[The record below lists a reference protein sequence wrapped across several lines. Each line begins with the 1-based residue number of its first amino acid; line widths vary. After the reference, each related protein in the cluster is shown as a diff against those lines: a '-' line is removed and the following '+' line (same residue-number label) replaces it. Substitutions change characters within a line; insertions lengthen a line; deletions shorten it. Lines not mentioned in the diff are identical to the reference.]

1 MRDALAGKEF
11 GVRMMKRLVI
21 ALLAIFLL
29 GPSPA
34 STDEPLSLKGKT
46 ITMVVA
52 SAPGGGTDISG
63 RLIANFL
70 ASHLSGKPNVIVR
83 NIPGAQGVTA
93 MNYFVKQVVPDG
105 LTLTMGSTSQA
116 DPLLYRK
123 PTSLFD
129 PTTFPFIGGAGRG
142 GTVLLIRKDAEA
154 RLHNKSAAP
163 VVMGSLGGVPRS
175 GMQTTAW
182 GVGFLDWNAKW
193 VVGYPGT
200 SDLMIALERGEI
212 DMTATANLFQIQK
225 FLDSGK
231 FKILTQSGTLKNG
244 QMLPRPEFGDAPL
257 IANLMQGKITEPL
270 LQQAFDYWV
279 SLTALDKWVALPP
292 KTPENFIQAYR
303 DAFQAAFTD
312 PEFAEMGKKISE
324 DLEPMS
330 HQDVDFLVQKLGAT
344 SPEAVTFISSMLRK
358 QGLEPE

>member
-1 MRDALAGKEF
+1 MKKQNGGIRT
-11 GVRMMKRLVI
+11 MKRST
-21 ALLAIFLL
+21 IFLL
-29 GPSPA
+29 ALMLGHSA
-34 STDEPLSLKGKT
+34 ARADEPLSFKGKT
-46 ITMVVA
+46 ITIIVA
-52 SAPGGGTDISG
+52 SAAGGGTDISG

-70 ASHLSGKPNVIVR
+70 ASHLPGKPNAIVR

-123 PTSLFD
+123 PASLFD
-129 PTTFPFIGGAGRG
+129 PTTFPFVGGAGRG

-154 RLHNKSAAP
+154 RLNDKKAAP

-182 GVGFLDWNAKW
+182 GVAFLGWNAKW

-200 SDLMIALERGEI
+200 SDLLIALERGEI

-244 QMLPRPEFGDAPL
+244 QMVPRPEFGNAPL
-257 IANLMQGKITEPL
+257 IANLMQSKLTNPV

-279 SLTALDKWVALPP
+279 GLTALDKWVALPP
-292 KTPENFIQAYR
+292 KTPENYIQAYR
-303 DAFQAAFTD
+303 EAFQAAFTD
-312 PEFAEMGKKISE
+312 PDFAELGKKVSE

-344 SPEAVTFISSMLRK
+344 SPEAITFTSAMLRK

>member
-1 MRDALAGKEF
+1 
-11 GVRMMKRLVI
+11 MKRL
-21 ALLAIFLL
+21 ALLLLAIVL
-29 GPSPA
+29 GHAPA
-34 STDEPLSLKGKT
+34 GADEPLSFKGKN
-46 ITMVVA
+46 ITLIVA

-63 RLIANFL
+63 RLIGNFL
-70 ASHLSGKPNVIVR
+70 ASHLSGKPNVVVR

-93 MNYFVKQVVPDG
+93 MNHFIKQVAPDG

-129 PTTFPFIGGAGRG
+129 PTTFPFVGGVGRG

-154 RLHNKSAAP
+154 RLFDKNTAP

-182 GVGFLDWNAKW
+182 GIAFLDWNAKW

-212 DMTATANLFQIQK
+212 DMTSTANLFQVQK

-257 IANLMQGKITEPL
+257 IANLMKSKINDPL
-270 LQQAFDYWV
+270 LQHAFDYWV
-279 SLTALDKWVALPP
+279 SLTALDKWIALPP
-292 KTPENFIQAYR
+292 KSPENYIQAYR

-312 PEFAEMGKKISE
+312 PEFAELGKKVSE

-330 HQDVDFLVQKLGAT
+330 HQDIDFLVQRLGAT
-344 SPEAVTFISSMLRK
+344 PPEALTFISTMLRK
-358 QGLEPE
+358 QGLESE

>member
-1 MRDALAGKEF
+1 MIQRLAISF
-11 GVRMMKRLVI
+11 S
-21 ALLAIFLL
+21 LLAIVL
-29 GPSPA
+29 GYSA
-34 STDEPLSLKGKT
+34 ARADEPFSFKGKT
-46 ITMVVA
+46 ITMIIA

-70 ASHLSGKPNVIVR
+70 GSHLPGKPTVIVR

-93 MNYFVKQVVPDG
+93 MNHFVKQVVPDG

-123 PTSLFD
+123 SNSLFD
-129 PTTFPFIGGAGRG
+129 PTKFAFIGGAGRG

-154 RLHNKSAAP
+154 RLHDKNAAP

-182 GVGFLDWNAKW
+182 GVNFLGWNAKW

-200 SDLMIALERGEI
+200 SDLLIALERGEI

-225 FLDSGK
+225 FVDSGK
-231 FKILTQSGTLKNG
+231 FKVLTQSGTLRNG
-244 QMLPRPEFGDAPL
+244 QVLPRPEFGDAPVIVNL
-257 IANLMQGKITEPL
+257 VQSKIADPL
-270 LQQAFDYWV
+270 AQQAFDYWG
-279 SLTALDKWVALPP
+279 SLTALDKWIALPP
-292 KTPENFIQAYR
+292 KSPENYVQAYR
-303 DAFQAAFTD
+303 EAFQAAFTD

-330 HQDVDFLVQKLGAT
+330 YQDVDLLVQKLGAT
-344 SPEAVTFISSMLRK
+344 SPEAVAFISAMLRK